1 MSSTAS
7 VPVPSDSESTRQ
19 QQIMTAFP
27 TLLEKTEKQMAIL
40 LGIVNR
46 LEDIISEDNSS
57 DGGPEFP
64 EEVRKKAI
72 GTTLMALHQIDNS
85 IEDMKRWS
93 AEGDALEQTYK
104 RYLNT
109 AADLADSHLIRTR
122 QDTMPHV
129 RYSAKLYRLDINDW
143 MACLVSGKDELPLG
157 RGPTAADAY
166 RDFDLRFLKGFD
178 PANLRGS
185 SEEIEEEATVV
196 VPKKRK
202 SPRKAL
208 KK

>member
-1 MSSTAS
+1 MSTTAS

-19 QQIMTAFP
+19 QQILTAFP

-46 LEDIISEDNSS
+46 LEDLISEDTSS
-57 DGGPEFP
+57 DGGTEFP

-93 AEGDALEQTYK
+93 AEGDALELTYK

-122 QDTMPHV
+122 QDTLPHV
-129 RYSAKLYRLDINDW
+129 RYSAKLYRVDTNSW
-143 MACLVSGKDELPLG
+143 VACFTQGRDEYLLG
-157 RGPTAADAY
+157 QGPTAYDALK
-166 RDFDLRFLKGFD
+166 DFDLRFLKGFD
-178 PANLRGS
+178 PKSLP
-185 SEEIEEEATVV
+185 VV
-196 VPKKRK
+196 AKKK
-202 SPRKAL
+202 SSPRKVL

>member
-7 VPVPSDSESTRQ
+7 VPVPSDSESTNQ
-19 QQIMTAFP
+19 QRILTAFP
-27 TLLEKTEKQMAIL
+27 TLLEKTEKQLAIL

-46 LEDIISEDNSS
+46 LGDHVYDS
-57 DGGPEFP
+57 DDREAVVMP
-64 EEVRKKAI
+64 EEIRKKAI
-72 GTTLMALHQIDNS
+72 GTTLMALHQIDNA
-85 IEDMKRWS
+85 IEDMKRWN
-93 AEGDALEQTYK
+93 AEGDALETTYK

-122 QDTMPHV
+122 QDTLPHV
-129 RYSAKLYRLDINDW
+129 RYNTKLYRLDVNDW

-157 RGPTAADAY
+157 RGPTAADAF

-178 PANLRGS
+178 PANLKGS
-185 SEEIEEEATVV
+185 TEEIEEEAAAVA
-196 VPKKRK
+196 PKKK